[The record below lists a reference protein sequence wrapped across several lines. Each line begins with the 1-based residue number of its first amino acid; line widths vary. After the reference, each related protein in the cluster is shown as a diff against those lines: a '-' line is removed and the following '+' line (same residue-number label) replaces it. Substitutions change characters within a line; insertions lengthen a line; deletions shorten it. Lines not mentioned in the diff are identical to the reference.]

1 MAGTEKHEG
10 FTADERAAM
19 KERAKELKAES
30 KRASAAAKAAE
41 AEQDLLE
48 KIAEMPHEDR
58 VLAERFHE
66 IVTTVA
72 PELAP
77 KTWYGMPAYNNKD
90 GKPVCFFQS
99 AAKFKSRYAMIGFSD
114 NAKLDDGDMW
124 PTYFAIADL
133 GEAEAARLSD
143 LVKRAVS

>member
-1 MAGTEKHEG
+1 MAEKHEG

-41 AEQDLLE
+41 AEKDLLE
-48 KIAEMPHEDR
+48 KIAEMPEEDR
-58 VLAERFHE
+58 VLAQRFHE
-66 IVTTVA
+66 IVTEVA
-72 PELAP
+72 PQLAP
-77 KTWYGMPAYNNKD
+77 KTWYGMPAYNNAD

-114 NAKLDDGDMW
+114 NAKLDDGAMW
-124 PTYFAIADL
+124 PTYFALAGL
-133 GEAEAARLSD
+133 GEAEAARVAD
-143 LVKRAVS
+143 LVKRAAS

>member
-1 MAGTEKHEG
+1 MAEKHEG

-41 AEQDLLE
+41 AEKDLLE
-48 KIAEMPHEDR
+48 KIAEMPEADR
-58 VLAERFHE
+58 ALARRFHE
-66 IVTTVA
+66 IVSEAA
-72 PELAP
+72 PQLAP
-77 KTWYGMPAYNNKD
+77 KTWYGMPAYNNAD

-114 NAKLDDGDMW
+114 SAKLDDGALW
-124 PTYFAIADL
+124 PTYFAVAEL
-133 GEAEAARLSD
+133 GDAEAARVAE

>member
-1 MAGTEKHEG
+1 MAEKHEG

-41 AEQDLLE
+41 AEKDLLE
-48 KIAEMPHEDR
+48 KIEEMPEADR
-58 VLAERFHE
+58 VLARRFHR
-66 IVTTVA
+66 IVTEVA
-72 PELAP
+72 PQLAP
-77 KTWYGMPAYNNKD
+77 KTWYGMPAYNNAD

-114 NAKLDDGDMW
+114 NAKLDDGAMW
-124 PTYFAIADL
+124 PTYFAIAEL
-133 GEAEAARLSD
+133 GEAEAARIGE
-143 LVKRAVS
+143 LVERAAS

>member
-1 MAGTEKHEG
+1 MAEKHEG

-41 AEQDLLE
+41 AERDLLE
-48 KIAEMPHEDR
+48 KIAEMPDQDR
-58 VLAERFHE
+58 VLAERFHR
-66 IVTTVA
+66 IVTEVA

-99 AAKFKSRYAMIGFSD
+99 AAKFKSRYATIGFSD
-114 NAKLDDGDMW
+114 HARLDDGDMW
-124 PTYFAIADL
+124 PVYYAVADL
-133 GEAEAARLSD
+133 GEAEAARITE
-143 LVKRAVS
+143 LVKRAAG

>member
-1 MAGTEKHEG
+1 MAEKHEG

-48 KIAEMPHEDR
+48 KIAEMPEEDR
-58 VLAERFHE
+58 VLAQRFHA
-66 IVTTVA
+66 IVTEVA
-72 PELAP
+72 PQLAP
-77 KTWYGMPAYNNKD
+77 KTWYGMPAYNNAD

-114 NAKLDDGDMW
+114 NAALDDGEMW
-124 PTYFAIADL
+124 PTYFAIAGL
-133 GEAEAARLSD
+133 GEAEAARVAD
-143 LVKRAVS
+143 LVKRAAS

>member
-1 MAGTEKHEG
+1 MAEKHEG

-41 AEQDLLE
+41 AERDLLE
-48 KIAEMPHEDR
+48 KIAEMPDQDR
-58 VLAERFHE
+58 VLAERFHR
-66 IVTTVA
+66 IVTEVA

-77 KTWYGMPAYNNKD
+77 KTWYGMPAYNNED

-99 AAKFKSRYAMIGFSD
+99 AAKFKSRYATIGFSD
-114 NAKLDDGDMW
+114 HARLDDGDMW
-124 PTYFAIADL
+124 PVYYAVADL
-133 GEAEAARLSD
+133 GEAEAARIAE
-143 LVKRAVS
+143 LVKRAVG

>member
-1 MAGTEKHEG
+1 MAEKHEG

-41 AEQDLLE
+41 AERDLLE
-48 KIAEMPHEDR
+48 KIAEMPAEDR

-99 AAKFKSRYAMIGFSD
+99 AAKFKSRYATIGFSD
-114 NAKLDDGDMW
+114 HARLDDGDMW
-124 PTYFAIADL
+124 PVYYAVADL
-133 GEAEAARLSD
+133 GEAEAARITE
-143 LVKRAVS
+143 LVKRAVG

>member
-1 MAGTEKHEG
+1 MAEKHEG

-19 KERAKELKAES
+19 KERAKEMKAES

-48 KIAEMPHEDR
+48 KIAEMPEADR
-58 VLAERFHE
+58 VLAQRFHE
-66 IVTTVA
+66 IVTETA
-72 PELAP
+72 PQLAP
-77 KTWYGMPAYNNKD
+77 KTWYGMPAYNNAD

-99 AAKFKSRYAMIGFSD
+99 AAKFKSRYALIGFSD
-114 NAKLDDGDMW
+114 NAKLDDGAMW

-133 GEAEAARLSD
+133 GEAEAARVAD

>member
-1 MAGTEKHEG
+1 MAEKHEG

-41 AEQDLLE
+41 AEKDLLE
-48 KIAEMPHEDR
+48 KIEEMPEEDR
-58 VLAERFHE
+58 VLARRFHE
-66 IVTTVA
+66 LVAEAA

-77 KTWYGMPAYNNKD
+77 KTWYGMPAYNNAD

-114 NAKLDDGDMW
+114 NARLDDGAMW

-133 GEAEAARLSD
+133 GEAEAARITEL
-143 LVKRAVS
+143 LKRAVS

>member
-1 MAGTEKHEG
+1 MAEKHEG

-30 KRASAAAKAAE
+30 KRASSAAKAAE
-41 AEQDLLE
+41 AERDLLE
-48 KIAEMPHEDR
+48 KIAEMPAEDR
-58 VLAERFHE
+58 VLAERFHA
-66 IVTTVA
+66 IVTEVA

-99 AAKFKSRYAMIGFSD
+99 AAKFKSRYATIGFSD
-114 NAKLDDGDMW
+114 HARLDDGDLW
-124 PTYFAIADL
+124 PVYYAVAEL
-133 GEAEAARLSD
+133 GEAEAARIAE
-143 LVKRAVS
+143 LVKRAVG

>member
-1 MAGTEKHEG
+1 MAEKHEG

-41 AEQDLLE
+41 AERDLLE
-48 KIAEMPHEDR
+48 KIAEMPEADR
-58 VLAERFHE
+58 VLAQRFHE
-66 IVTTVA
+66 IVTEVA
-72 PELAP
+72 PQLAP
-77 KTWYGMPAYNNKD
+77 KTWYGMPAYNNAD

-114 NAKLDDGDMW
+114 NARLDDGAMW

-133 GEAEAARLSD
+133 GEAEAARVAD

>member
-1 MAGTEKHEG
+1 MAEKHEG

-41 AEQDLLE
+41 AEKDLLE
-48 KIAEMPHEDR
+48 KIEEMPEADR
-58 VLAERFHE
+58 VLARHFHR
-66 IVTTVA
+66 IVTEVA
-72 PELAP
+72 PQLAP
-77 KTWYGMPAYNNKD
+77 KTWYGMPAYNNAD

-114 NAKLDDGDMW
+114 NAKLDDGAMW
-124 PTYFAIADL
+124 PTYFAIAGL
-133 GEAEAARLSD
+133 GEAEAARIGE
-143 LVKRAVS
+143 LVERAAS

>member
-1 MAGTEKHEG
+1 MAEKHEG

-41 AEQDLLE
+41 AERDLLE
-48 KIAEMPHEDR
+48 KIAEMPAEDR

-72 PELAP
+72 PQLAP
-77 KTWYGMPAYNNKD
+77 KTWYGMPAYNNED

-99 AAKFKSRYAMIGFSD
+99 AAKFKSRYATIGFSD
-114 NAKLDDGDMW
+114 NARLDDGDMW
-124 PTYFAIADL
+124 PVYYAIADL
-133 GEAEAARLSD
+133 GEAESARIAE
-143 LVKRAVS
+143 LVKRAVG